1 MRITV
6 CELPDDRREFASQ
19 WQALGEHVRHTGSE
33 WVLLPDMPFCRWPR
47 DSGGWHKDAWSDCV
61 RAHDRIESKLRDLAP
76 AHVLGSRP
84 IDFGNERYVEAFI
97 WDREQGLRSSHAQCG
112 AGDTGLGASPV
123 GPEFTPFDVRGVRI
137 GFMVG
142 KELWMTDA
150 ARSYAKDSVDL
161 LAIPRSGG
169 ASDFGAWLERATL
182 VACSMRA
189 YVASSNRSGEFG
201 GHGWIIGPDG
211 HVHGLTTPSQP
222 FVTHDLDIEV
232 EPMEGP
238 EPIPRPAPDWLDFWE
253 TGVPP
258 W

>member
-123 GPEFTPFDVRGVRI
+123 GPEFTPFDVRGARFYLEVA
-137 GFMVG
+137 G
-142 KELWMTDA
+142 MTG
-150 ARSYAKDSVDL
+150 
-161 LAIPRSGG
+161 SGAEDG
-169 ASDFGAWLERATL
+169 SPGQ
-182 VACSMRA
+182 
-189 YVASSNRSGEFG
+189 VASAIYSSDTIFA
-201 GHGWIIGPDG
+201 DG
-211 HVHGLTTPSQP
+211 
-222 FVTHDLDIEV
+222 FE
-232 EPMEGP
+232 
-238 EPIPRPAPDWLDFWE
+238 
-253 TGVPP
+253 
-258 W
+258 